1 MATVGM
7 SGDPDCYVTIPHVFT
22 AGGESPRHMDNAL
35 AVVRPTK
42 ESKELVRE
50 AGELAA
56 GVGAKLTLLYGTTED
71 QYNDQR
77 VELEELSNYEA
88 SYSVSQ
94 AMQGAK
100 NYAADVGR
108 EMLDDIDVEWEAH
121 GAIGDMGETVL
132 TEADRHGCD
141 HVFVSG
147 RKRSPTGKAL
157 FGDETQRIILD
168 FDGPVTVLTV

>member
-1 MATVGM
+1 
-7 SGDPDCYVTIPHVFT
+7 
-22 AGGESPRHMDNAL
+22 MDHAL
-35 AVVRPTK
+35 AVVGPTE

-56 GVGAKLTLLYGTTED
+56 GVDAKLTLLYGTTEEE
-71 QYNDQR
+71 YNDQR
-77 VELEELSNYEA
+77 VELEEISNYEA
-88 SYSVSQ
+88 SYSVTQ

-108 EMLDDIDVEWEAH
+108 EVLDDLDVEWEAH

-132 TEADRHGCD
+132 TEADRYDCD
-141 HVFVSG
+141 HVFVTG
-147 RKRSPTGKAL
+147 QKRSPTGKAI
-157 FGDETQRIILD
+157 FGDETQRIVLD

>member
-1 MATVGM
+1 
-7 SGDPDCYVTIPHVFT
+7 
-22 AGGESPRHMDNAL
+22 MDHAL
-35 AVVRPTK
+35 AVVGPTE

-56 GVGAKLTLLYGTTED
+56 GVDAKLTLLYGTTEEE
-71 QYNDQR
+71 YNDQR
-77 VELEELSNYEA
+77 VQLEQVSNYEA
-88 SYSVSQ
+88 SYSVTQ

-108 EMLDDIDVEWEAH
+108 EVLDDLDVEWEAH
-121 GAIGDMGETVL
+121 GSIGDMGETVV

-168 FDGPVTVLTV
+168 FEGPVTVLTV